1 MRGTVESEEAMWL
14 EVSLDL
20 RMAGC
25 HLGTGGQRGGGAA
38 VSGGALLE
46 SGGAGGRGLVG
57 HHVHVEVT
65 ENDRRCEPGGEQ
77 CSRRNR
83 PV

>member
-1 MRGTVESEEAMWL
+1 MRRAVESEEAVWL

-20 RMAGC
+20 RMLGC
-25 HLGTGGQRGGGAA
+25 HLGTGRRKGGGAA
-38 VSGGALLE
+38 VSGGAPVE
-46 SGGAGGRGLVG
+46 SGGVGGRGLVG

-65 ENDRRCEPGGEQ
+65 QNDSRCGPGGEQ
-77 CSRRNR
+77 CSRQSR